1 MLTLTRAQIPEDF
14 LTLEDA
20 ALLADPDG
28 QLPRETLDRVRRL
41 VRTDPRAAAHYEFL
55 ETLAEEAE
63 IPETSDRLFVGLRCL
78 EEVERLEQTEDWRHP
93 GEILDPTGEAGI
105 SYPELV
111 QLAAMLAR
119 QEGERGRYRSVERRL
134 ERAWSKDKAGE
145 ALAERFAARLCDYQ
159 PAEAERLLR
168 QAARRYQARRRQAT
182 APREAV
188 G

>member
-1 MLTLTRAQIPEDF
+1 MMLKRSEIREDL

-28 QLPRETLDRVRRL
+28 QVPKQTLDRVRPL
-41 VRTDPRAAAHYEFL
+41 VRTDPRVSQHYAYL
-55 ETLAEEAE
+55 ESLAEAADM
-63 IPETSDRLFVGLRCL
+63 PETSDRLHRGLRFL
-78 EEVERLEQTEDWRHP
+78 EEVERLEAAGDWQHP
-93 GEILDPTGEAGI
+93 GEILDPTGEVGL

-111 QLAAMLAR
+111 QLAGMLAR
-119 QEGERGRYRSVERRL
+119 QEGERGSYRTVERRL

-145 ALAERFAARLCDYQ
+145 ALAERFAVRLCDFQ
-159 PAEAERLLR
+159 PAAAERLLH

-182 APREAV
+182 SPREAV